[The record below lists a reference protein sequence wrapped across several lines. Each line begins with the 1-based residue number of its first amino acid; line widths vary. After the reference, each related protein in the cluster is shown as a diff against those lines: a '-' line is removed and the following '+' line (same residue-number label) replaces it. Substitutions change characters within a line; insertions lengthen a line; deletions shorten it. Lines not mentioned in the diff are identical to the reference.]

1 MKAIATAAI
10 DILPSG
16 ISVEPGRTVSMSNAA
31 DLYRRIESDRELT
44 TGLFRQALQNPSGAI
59 AAICEIGQSLGL
71 PVSPDEVKAHLGSL
85 DDDLTKQWLIKAR
98 GGL

>member
-1 MKAIATAAI
+1 
-10 DILPSG
+10 
-16 ISVEPGRTVSMSNAA
+16 MSNAA
-31 DLYRRIESDRELT
+31 ELYRRIESDRELT

-71 PVSPDEVKAHLGSL
+71 PVTPDEVKAHLSSL